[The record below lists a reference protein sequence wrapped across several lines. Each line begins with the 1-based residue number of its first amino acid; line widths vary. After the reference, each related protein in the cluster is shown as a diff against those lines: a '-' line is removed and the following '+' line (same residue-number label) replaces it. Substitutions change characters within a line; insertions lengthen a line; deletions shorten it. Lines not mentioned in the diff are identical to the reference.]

1 MSSTSGTGTGTGKVL
16 VRVVMFVDIS
26 GSSWLYKELGDEA
39 AVRRVRSCL
48 SRLARVV
55 NENGGRTI
63 KHIGDGLMCDF
74 AFADQA
80 LQAADAMHMAVADE
94 EGGAQPNLDIHI
106 GCHLG
111 QVIESGGDV
120 FGDTVNIAARVA
132 GVARTG
138 QILTTQQT
146 VDALSDR
153 LKLNTRPLDRVS
165 VKGQTDTV
173 ALFDYLWRRRGG
185 DLTVIGIP
193 PAQVDRARL
202 RIARGA
208 DVVWLDRKGGTSKI
222 LLGRDRGCG
231 LAVPDP
237 AASRHHA
244 TIEVRGDR
252 FVLVDHSANGTYIAS
267 GTTETC
273 LKREEII
280 LPAHGRLGLGA
291 STSAHGVTVLEFSRY
306 S

>member
-1 MSSTSGTGTGTGKVL
+1 VSSTTGTGSAKIL

-26 GSSWLYKELGDEA
+26 GSSWLYKELGDQA

-48 SRLARVV
+48 SQLARVV
-55 NENGGRTI
+55 DENGGRTI
-63 KHIGDGLMCDF
+63 KNIGDGLMCDF

-80 LQAADAMHMAVADE
+80 LQAAEAMHLAVADE
-94 EGGAQPNLDIHI
+94 ERGAQPNLDIHI

-111 QVIESGGDV
+111 HVIESGGDV
-120 FGDTVNIAARVA
+120 FGDTVNIAARVT

-138 QILTTQQT
+138 QILTTQPT
-146 VDALSDR
+146 VDALSPA
-153 LKLNTRPLDRVS
+153 LQLNARPLDRVS
-165 VKGQTDTV
+165 VKGQSDTV
-173 ALFDYLWRRRGG
+173 ALFDYLWRRRGD
-185 DLTVIGIP
+185 DLTVIGTR
-193 PAQVDRARL
+193 PAQVDQARL
-202 RIARGA
+202 RIARGG
-208 DVVWLDRKGGTSKI
+208 DVVWLDRKGTGSI

-252 FVLVDHSANGTYIAS
+252 FVLVDHSANGTYVAS

-280 LPAHGRLGLGA
+280 LPAYGRLGLGA
-291 STSAHGVTVLEFSRY
+291 STSAEGVTVLEFSRVN
-306 S
+306 

>member
-1 MSSTSGTGTGTGKVL
+1 VNPIPNTDKV
-16 VRVVMFVDIS
+16 VERVVMFVDIS
-26 GSSWLYKELGDEA
+26 GSSWLYKELGDKA
-39 AVRRVRSCL
+39 AVRRVRGVLSQL
-48 SRLARVV
+48 SRVV
-55 NENGGRTI
+55 DELGGRTI

-74 AFADQA
+74 ASADHA
-80 LQAADAMHMAVADE
+80 LQAAEAMHMAVADE
-94 EGGAQPNLDIHI
+94 GGGTQPNLDIHI

-111 QVIESGGDV
+111 QVVESGGDV

-146 VDALSDR
+146 VDGLSATLR
-153 LKLNTRPLDRVS
+153 INTRPLDRVS

-173 ALFDYLWRRRGG
+173 ALFDYLWKRRGE
-185 DLTVIGIP
+185 LTAIGIP
-193 PAQVDRARL
+193 PAQVDRSRL
-202 RIARGA
+202 KITRDGHE
-208 DVVWLDRKGGTSKI
+208 VWLDGKGGTSSI

-231 LAVPDP
+231 LAVSDP

-252 FVLVDHSANGTYIAS
+252 FVLVDHSANGTYVAS

-273 LKREEII
+273 LKREELI
-280 LPAHGRLGLGA
+280 LPAQGRLGLGA
-291 STSAHGVTVLEFSRY
+291 STSSHGVTVLEFSKQLTR
-306 S
+306 